1 MSPQGY
7 ELVGDGE
14 NPLAENIGRVFA
26 HVKVGVALSSAEPLL
41 GCAVGWK

>member
-14 NPLAENIGRVFA
+14 NPLRENVVRVFA
-26 HVKVGVALSSAEPLL
+26 HVKVGVALFLL
-41 GCAVGWK
+41 LCPPE